1 MIDTGIN
8 IMPEWGTVD
17 GSLEVLSNQLTHC
30 TGCTGLGVFSH
41 FTNCEDFW
49 RGDHLVVVYF
59 PRADDVLMAELT
71 AYAQR
76 KRDPSPQ
83 LKAMVEARA
92 ILVRQA
98 LGDNVGDEF

>member
-1 MIDTGIN
+1 MIDTEIK
-8 IMPEWGTVD
+8 IMPGGTVD
-17 GSLEVLSNQLTHC
+17 GSLTDLSNQLTLC
-30 TGCTGLGVFSH
+30 SGCAGLGVFSC

-49 RGDHLVVVYF
+49 RGDNLVAVYF
-59 PRADDVLMAELT
+59 PRISCDLTIELT
-71 AYAQR
+71 AYTQR

-83 LKAMVEARA
+83 LKAMIEARA

>member
-1 MIDTGIN
+1 MIDTEIK
-8 IMPEWGTVD
+8 IMPGGTVD
-17 GSLEVLSNQLTHC
+17 GSLADLSNQLTLC
-30 TGCTGLGVFSH
+30 SGCTGLGVFSYYAP
-41 FTNCEDFW
+41 CEDFW
-49 RGDHLVVVYF
+49 RGDELVIVSF
-59 PRADDVLMAELT
+59 PRVNINLLAELT
-71 AYAQR
+71 AYTQR